1 MKWFKHQS
9 DARNSLKLR
18 KVRRKYGADGY
29 AIYWFCLEAIAYEVD
44 KDNLTFDLKEDA
56 ETIAFELSIQEKK
69 VEEIMHYMVE
79 TGLFE
84 SSQGVITCLKLAESI
99 DKSMTNSPLM
109 RKWLG
114 DKSVMTSPDTVKT
127 CAELEVDKKKK
138 RKEVDN
144 NKDIAFDFFWS
155 NMKLKKAAKPK
166 ALLAFNKHATKETD
180 PMVFAQMLVDDTKD
194 RARLNQFGFDRLNPT
209 TYLNGCRWED
219 DKPVNNS
226 EKFKYVLD
234 SFNDAMSGAK
244 VPFAESMTESRVN
257 LINHLFATTSL
268 KPDTVH
274 KLFNHIAISD
284 AFKWERGETTGEAKD
299 LSYFLTEQA
308 YNKARE
314 Q

>member
-1 MKWFKHQS
+1 MSGWIKLHRKLTEWEWYSDVNTTRVFLHLLLIANHKDNKWRGTDIKRGQ
-9 DARNSLKLR
+9 KLTSISKLSKEVNLSER
-18 KVRRKYGADGY
+18 KVRT
-29 AIYWFCLEAIAYEVD
+29 AIKHLKSTNDVTSNSNAQHTVFTVVNYDSYQEVTNEVTNKRQTSD
-44 KDNLTFDLKEDA
+44 KQVTTNKN
-56 ETIAFELSIQEKK
+56 EKNEK
-69 VEEIMHYMVE
+69 
-79 TGLFE
+79 
-84 SSQGVITCLKLAESI
+84 
-99 DKSMTNSPLM
+99 N
-109 RKWLG
+109 
-114 DKSVMTSPDTVKT
+114 
-127 CAELEVDKKKK
+127 
-138 RKEVDN
+138 DN
-144 NKDIAFDFFWS
+144 NKDIAFDFFWL
-155 NMKLKKAAKPK
+155 NMRLKKAAKPK

-180 PMVFAQMLVDDTKD
+180 PMVFAKMLVDDTRD
-194 RARLNQFGFDRLNPT
+194 RSRLNQFGFDRLNPT

-299 LSYFLTEQA
+299 LSYFLTEQS